1 MVMMVRSLMATA
13 APNSSAAAISI
24 SNGGN
29 HNAAAATPPLP
40 SQSQVVVP
48 QSSRH
53 SSITR
58 RSMGLSL
65 MGGLVGLKFV
75 LPEGADAAARRP
87 PPSPPAEKKDPN
99 ISGVQA
105 KILASKKRKEA
116 MKDLVSKLREQGK
129 GLE

>member
-1 MVMMVRSLMATA
+1 MAAA
-13 APNSSAAAISI
+13 APNSSATASSI
-24 SNGGN
+24 SNGAN
-29 HNAAAATPPLP
+29 HNAAAAATPPLP
-40 SQSQVVVP
+40 SQVVVP

>member
-1 MVMMVRSLMATA
+1 MMVRSLMAAA
-13 APNSSAAAISI
+13 APNSSATTSSI
-24 SNGGN
+24 SNSGAN
-29 HNAAAATPPLP
+29 HNAAADSTSPLP
-40 SQSQVVVP
+40 SQLVVP
-48 QSSRH
+48 QPSRH

-58 RSMGLSL
+58 RSVGLSL

-75 LPEGADAAARRP
+75 SPEGANAAARRP

-116 MKDLVSKLREQGK
+116 MKDMVSRLREQGK
-129 GLE
+129 ALE